1 MLVRAGI
8 YDFKLKS
15 CERGI
20 IFDFINFVLGKRT
33 TALRFCSRYTCI
45 ISQLYGPQYF
55 FLHVFSWRCQFVF
68 FSFIFWKFPGRKTL
82 ILCKRIE
89 IFVCFELLRHPLSVW
104 LSCSHNFLSPKL
116 IISWQ
121 SNVQDTL
128 VNMFVCVGYLVSE
141 HYMNNWFQVSW
152 PQVQNEMEKSSVD
165 P

>member
-15 CERGI
+15 CERGTI
-20 IFDFINFVLGKRT
+20 SDFINFVLGKRT
-33 TALRFCSRYTCI
+33 TSLRFCSRYTCI
-45 ISQLYGPQYF
+45 PFLDYWSSIF
-55 FLHVFSWRCQFVF
+55 FFWCQFVF
-68 FSFIFWKFPGRKTL
+68 FSFIFWKFPWRKTL
-82 ILCKRIE
+82 ILCKRRASL

-104 LSCSHNFLSPKL
+104 LSCSHNFLSLKL

-121 SNVQDTL
+121 SNVVDTL

-141 HYMNNWFQVSW
+141 HYINSWFQVSW
-152 PQVQNEMEKSSVD
+152 PPVQNEMEKSSVD

>member
-15 CERGI
+15 CERGTI
-20 IFDFINFVLGKRT
+20 SDFINFVLGKRT
-33 TALRFCSRYTCI
+33 TSLRFCSRYTCI
-45 ISQLYGPQYF
+45 PFLGYWSSIF
-55 FLHVFSWRCQFVF
+55 FFWRQFVF
-68 FSFIFWKFPGRKTL
+68 FSFIFWKFPWRITL
-82 ILCKRIE
+82 ILCKRRASL

-141 HYMNNWFQVSW
+141 HYMNSWFQVSW
-152 PQVQNEMEKSSVD
+152 PQVQNDMEKSSVD